1 MSRNTNKVQFD
12 EATHTYTLDGVELPS
27 VTHIIRYL
35 AVDKANN
42 ADMNMALIARERGSA
57 VHEATVMYDY
67 SGEIPD
73 DFPAE
78 YAPYLE
84 AYVQFCRDYKP
95 QWTLIEH
102 AMGSNAYYMGYA
114 GTLDRFGLIDGEYA
128 ILDIKTSYK
137 VDMPSLSAQLAA
149 YMSLLYKEYSKEYP
163 PAKWDAILEKGLNL
177 YGLQLMRNGKY
188 RLYKCDESVG
198 DILFQSCLKVYR
210 TIKAMKGV
218 RYAVR

>member
-1 MSRNTNKVQFD
+1 MVMAMSKVQFD
-12 EATHTYTLDGVELPS
+12 EATHTYTLDGKELPS

-35 AVDKANN
+35 AVDKAKN
-42 ADMNMALIARERGSA
+42 ADQNMALMARERGSA

-84 AYVQFCRDYKP
+84 AYVQFVRDYKP
-95 QWTLIEH
+95 GWELIEH
-102 AMGSNAYYMGYA
+102 QMGNATLGFA
-114 GTLDRFGLIDGEYA
+114 GTLDRFGVIDGKLC

-137 VDMPSLSAQLAA
+137 VDIPSLSAQLTA
-149 YMSLLYKEYSKEYP
+149 YHDLLLNEQFER
-163 PAKWDAILEKGLNL
+163 LENANIRHL
-177 YGLQLMRNGKY
+177 GLQLMRTGKY
-188 RLYKCDESVG
+188 RLYETDCEKGSD
-198 DILFQSCLKVYR
+198 LFYSCRRIYQTTER
-210 TIKAMKGV
+210 MKGV

>member
-1 MSRNTNKVQFD
+1 MAKVQFD
-12 EATHTYTLDGVELPS
+12 EATHTYTLDGKELPS
-27 VTHIIRYL
+27 VTRIIRYL

-42 ADMNMALIARERGSA
+42 ADPNMALIARERGSA
-57 VHEATVMYDY
+57 VHEAAVMYDY

-84 AYVQFCRDYKP
+84 AYVQFVRDYKP

-102 AMGSNAYYMGYA
+102 AMGNDSDGIGYA
-114 GTLDRFGLIDGEYA
+114 GTLDRFGLIDGKFA
-128 ILDIKTSYK
+128 LLDIKTSYK
-137 VDMPSLSAQLAA
+137 VDIPSLSAQLVA
-149 YMSLLYKEYSKEYP
+149 YSKLLKEECPQY
-163 PAKWDAILEKGLNL
+163 KREFIDL

-188 RLYKCDESVG
+188 RLYKCNGFKGAS
-198 DILFQSCLKVYR
+198 LFIDCHSIYKTMEQ
-210 TIKAMKGV
+210 MKGV

>member
-1 MSRNTNKVQFD
+1 MSKVQFD
-12 EATHTYTLDGVELPS
+12 EATHTYTLDGKELTS

-42 ADMNMALIARERGSA
+42 ADPNMALIARERGSA

-84 AYVQFCRDYKP
+84 AYVQFVRDYKP
-95 QWTLIEH
+95 QWLLTEH
-102 AMGSNAYYMGYA
+102 VMGCNDDETGYA
-114 GTLDRFGLIDGEYA
+114 GTLDRFGKIDGELVL
-128 ILDIKTSYK
+128 LDIKTSYK
-137 VDMPSLSAQLAA
+137 VDVPSLTAQLFA
-149 YMSLLYKEYSKEYP
+149 YSKLLTKEQ
-163 PAKWDAILEKGLNL
+163 PAFNVPQINL

-188 RLYKCDESVG
+188 RLYKCDWFKGAS
-198 DILFQSCLKVYR
+198 LFIDCKNIYNTMEQ
-210 TIKAMKGV
+210 MKGI

>member
-1 MSRNTNKVQFD
+1 MSKVQFD
-12 EATHTYTLDGVELPS
+12 EATHTYTLDGKELPS

-42 ADMNMALIARERGSA
+42 ADPNMALMARERGSA

-84 AYVQFCRDYKP
+84 AYVQFCRDYHIK
-95 QWTLIEH
+95 WELIEH
-102 AMGSNAYYMGYA
+102 KMGNATLGFA
-114 GTLDRFGLIDGEYA
+114 GTLDRFGVIDDKLC

-137 VDMPSLSAQLAA
+137 VDIPSLSAQLAA
-149 YMSLLYKEYSKEYP
+149 YHDLLLNEQFERLES
-163 PAKWDAILEKGLNL
+163 ANILHL
-177 YGLQLMRNGKY
+177 GLQLMRTGKY
-188 RLYKCDESVG
+188 RLYETDCEKGSD
-198 DILFQSCLKVYR
+198 LFYSCRRIYK
-210 TIKAMKGV
+210 TMEHMKGV
-218 RYAVR
+218 RYAVK

>member
-1 MSRNTNKVQFD
+1 MMSKVQFD

-42 ADMNMALIARERGSA
+42 ADPNMALIARERGSA

-84 AYVQFCRDYKP
+84 AYVQFVRDYKP
-95 QWTLIEH
+95 GWELIEH
-102 AMGSNAYYMGYA
+102 QMGNKTLGFA
-114 GTLDRFGLIDGEYA
+114 GTLDRFGVIDNEWC

-137 VDMPSLSAQLAA
+137 VDIPSLSAQLTA
-149 YMSLLYKEYSKEYP
+149 YHDLLLNEQFERLEN
-163 PAKWDAILEKGLNL
+163 AKIRHL
-177 YGLQLMRNGKY
+177 GLQLMRTGKY
-188 RLYKCDESVG
+188 RLYETDCEKGSD
-198 DILFQSCLKVYR
+198 LFYSCRRIYKTMEQMR
-210 TIKAMKGV
+210 GV
-218 RYAVR
+218 RYAVKG

>member
-12 EATHTYTLDGVELPS
+12 EATHTYTLDGKELPS

-35 AVDKANN
+35 AVDKSNN
-42 ADMNMALIARERGSA
+42 ADPNMALMARERGSA
-57 VHEATVMYDY
+57 VHEATVVYDY

-84 AYVQFCRDYKP
+84 AYVQFVRDYAP
-95 QWTLIEH
+95 NWILTEYRMANEML
-102 AMGSNAYYMGYA
+102 GFA
-114 GTLDRFGLIDGEYA
+114 GTLDRFGVIDGYFC

-198 DILFQSCLKVYR
+198 DILFQSCLKIYR
-210 TIKAMKGV
+210 AIKAMKGI

>member
-1 MSRNTNKVQFD
+1 MSEKRSRVQFD
-12 EATHTYTLDGVELPS
+12 ETTHTYTLDGVELPS
-27 VTHIIRYL
+27 VTQIIRYL

-42 ADMNMALIARERGSA
+42 ADPNMALIARERGSA

-84 AYVQFCRDYKP
+84 AYVQFCRDYHPK
-95 QWTLIEH
+95 WELIEH
-102 AMGSNAYYMGYA
+102 PMADAESWFA
-114 GTLDRFGLIDGEYA
+114 GTLDRFGVIDNEYA

-149 YMSLLYKEYSKEYP
+149 YNQLLCVDIGADEYIK
-163 PAKWDAILEKGLNL
+163 KRVKGINR

-188 RLYKCDESVG
+188 RLYKCPAFDG
-198 DILFQSCLKVYR
+198 NRLFLCCLDIYR
-210 TIKAMKGV
+210 TVEAMKGV
-218 RYAVR
+218 RYAVK

>member
-1 MSRNTNKVQFD
+1 MSKVQFD
-12 EATHTYTLDGVELPS
+12 EATHTYTLDGVKLPS

-35 AVDKANN
+35 AVDKASS
-42 ADMNMALIARERGSA
+42 ADPNMAMIARERGSA

-84 AYVQFCRDYKP
+84 AYVQFVRDYQPK
-95 QWTLIEH
+95 WELIEH
-102 AMGSNAYYMGYA
+102 PMADEAAGFA
-114 GTLDRFGLIDGEYA
+114 GTLDRFGLIDDEYA

-149 YMSLLYKEYSKEYP
+149 YNQLLCADIGADEYIK
-163 PAKWDAILEKGLNL
+163 KRVKGINR

-188 RLYKCDESVG
+188 RLYKCPAFDG
-198 DILFQSCLKVYR
+198 NRLFLCCLDIYR
-210 TIKAMKGV
+210 TVEAMRGV
-218 RYAVR
+218 RYAVRG

>member
-1 MSRNTNKVQFD
+1 MVMEMCKVQFD
-12 EATHTYTLDGVELPS
+12 EATHTYTLDGKELPS

-42 ADMNMALIARERGSA
+42 ADPNMALMARERGSA

-84 AYVQFCRDYKP
+84 AYVQFCRDYQIK
-95 QWTLIEH
+95 WELIEH
-102 AMGSNAYYMGYA
+102 QMGNATLGFA
-114 GTLDRFGLIDGEYA
+114 GTLDRFGFIDYKLC

-137 VDMPSLSAQLAA
+137 VDIPSLSAQLTA
-149 YMSLLYKEYSKEYP
+149 YHDLLLNEQFER
-163 PAKWDAILEKGLNL
+163 LENANIRHL
-177 YGLQLMRNGKY
+177 GLQLMRTGKY
-188 RLYKCDESVG
+188 RLYETDCEKGSD
-198 DILFQSCLKVYR
+198 LFYSCRRIYQTTEQMR
-210 TIKAMKGV
+210 GV
-218 RYAVR
+218 RYAVKG

>member
-27 VTHIIRYL
+27 VTYIIRYL

-42 ADMNMALIARERGSA
+42 ADPNMALMARERGSA
-57 VHEATVMYDY
+57 VHEATVVYDY

-84 AYVQFCRDYKP
+84 AYVQFVRDYAP
-95 QWTLIEH
+95 NWILTEYRMANEML
-102 AMGSNAYYMGYA
+102 GFA
-114 GTLDRFGLIDGEYA
+114 GTLDRFGVIDGYFC

-198 DILFQSCLKVYR
+198 DILFQSCLKIYR
-210 TIKAMKGV
+210 AIKAMKGI

>member
-1 MSRNTNKVQFD
+1 MSKVRFD
-12 EATHTYTLDGVELPS
+12 EATHTYTLDGKELPS

-42 ADMNMALIARERGSA
+42 ADPNMALIARERGSA

-84 AYVQFCRDYKP
+84 AYVQFVRDYQPK
-95 QWTLIEH
+95 WELIEH
-102 AMGSNAYYMGYA
+102 PMADEAAGFA
-114 GTLDRFGLIDGEYA
+114 GTLDRFGLIDDEYA

-149 YMSLLYKEYSKEYP
+149 YNQLLCADIGADEYIK
-163 PAKWDAILEKGLNL
+163 KRVKGINR
-177 YGLQLMRNGKY
+177 YGLQLMRSGKY
-188 RLYKCDESVG
+188 RLYKCPATDG
-198 DILFQSCLKVYR
+198 NRLFLCCLDIYR
-210 TIKAMKGV
+210 VVEAMKGV

>member
-1 MSRNTNKVQFD
+1 MVMTMGKVHFD
-12 EATHTYTLDGVELPS
+12 EATHTYTLDGKELPS

-35 AVDKANN
+35 AVDKASN
-42 ADMNMALIARERGSA
+42 ADPNMALIARERGSA

-84 AYVQFCRDYKP
+84 AYVQFCRDYRIK
-95 QWTLIEH
+95 WELIEH
-102 AMGSNAYYMGYA
+102 QMGNATLGFA
-114 GTLDRFGLIDGEYA
+114 GTLDRFGVIDGKLC

-137 VDMPSLSAQLAA
+137 FAIPSLSAQLTA
-149 YMSLLYKEYSKEYP
+149 YHDLLLNEQFER
-163 PAKWDAILEKGLNL
+163 LENANIRHL
-177 YGLQLMRNGKY
+177 GLQLMRTGKY
-188 RLYKCDESVG
+188 RLYETDCEKGSD
-198 DILFQSCLKVYR
+198 LFYSCRRIYQTTEQMR
-210 TIKAMKGV
+210 GV

>member
-27 VTHIIRYL
+27 VTYIIRYL

-42 ADMNMALIARERGSA
+42 ADPNMALMARERGSA
-57 VHEATVMYDY
+57 VHEATVVYDY

-84 AYVQFCRDYKP
+84 AYVQFVRDYAP
-95 QWTLIEH
+95 NWILTEYRMANEML
-102 AMGSNAYYMGYA
+102 GFA
-114 GTLDRFGLIDGEYA
+114 GTLDRFGVIDGYFC

-198 DILFQSCLKVYR
+198 DILFQSCLKIYR
-210 TIKAMKGV
+210 AIKAMKGI
-218 RYAVR
+218 RYAVK

>member
-1 MSRNTNKVQFD
+1 MSEKRSRVQFD
-12 EATHTYTLDGVELPS
+12 EATHTYTLDGKELPS

-42 ADMNMALIARERGSA
+42 ADPNMALMARERGSA

-73 DFPAE
+73 DFPSE

-84 AYVQFCRDYKP
+84 AYVQFVRDYKP
-95 QWTLIEH
+95 KWELIEH
-102 AMGSNAYYMGYA
+102 VMADEESGFA
-114 GTLDRFGLIDGEYA
+114 GTLDRFGLIDDEYA

-137 VDMPSLSAQLAA
+137 IDMQSLSAQLAA
-149 YMSLLYKEYSKEYP
+149 YQQLLCVDIGASEYIEKYSKG
-163 PAKWDAILEKGLNL
+163 INR
-177 YGLQLMRNGKY
+177 YGLQLMRDGKY
-188 RLYKCDESVG
+188 RLYKCPTYYG
-198 DILFQSCLKVYR
+198 NRLFACCFDIYR
-210 TIKAMKGV
+210 LTKDMKGI

>member
-1 MSRNTNKVQFD
+1 MSAKRSRVQFD

-42 ADMNMALIARERGSA
+42 ADPNMALIARERGSA

-84 AYVQFCRDYKP
+84 AYVQFVRDYAP
-95 QWTLIEH
+95 NWILTEYRMANEML
-102 AMGSNAYYMGYA
+102 GFA
-114 GTLDRFGLIDGEYA
+114 GTLDRFGVIDGYFC

-137 VDMPSLSAQLAA
+137 VDMPSLSAQLTA
-149 YMSLLYKEYSKEYP
+149 YRSLLYKEYS

-218 RYAVR
+218 RYAVK

>member
-1 MSRNTNKVQFD
+1 MSAKRSRVQFD
-12 EATHTYTLDGVELPS
+12 EAAHTYTLDGKELPS

-42 ADMNMALIARERGSA
+42 ADPNMALMARERGSA

-84 AYVQFCRDYKP
+84 AYVQFVRDYKP
-95 QWTLIEH
+95 SWELIEH
-102 AMGSNAYYMGYA
+102 QMGNATLGFA
-114 GTLDRFGLIDGEYA
+114 GTLDRFGVIDGKWC

-137 VDMPSLSAQLAA
+137 VDIPSLSAQLTA
-149 YMSLLYKEYSKEYP
+149 YHDLLLNEQFER
-163 PAKWDAILEKGLNL
+163 LENANIRHL
-177 YGLQLMRNGKY
+177 GLQLMRTGKY
-188 RLYKCDESVG
+188 RLYETDYEKGCD
-198 DILFQSCLKVYR
+198 LFYSCRRIYK
-210 TIKAMKGV
+210 TTEQMKGV
-218 RYAVR
+218 RYAVK

>member
-1 MSRNTNKVQFD
+1 MSEKRNRVQFD

-42 ADMNMALIARERGSA
+42 ADPNMALIARERGSA

-84 AYVQFCRDYKP
+84 SYVQFVRDYKP

-102 AMGSNAYYMGYA
+102 AMGSNAYCMGYA

-137 VDMPSLSAQLAA
+137 VDMPSLSAQLTA
-149 YMSLLYKEYSKEYP
+149 YRSLLYKEYS

-188 RLYKCDESVG
+188 RLHKCDESVG

-210 TIKAMKGV
+210 TMKAMKGV
-218 RYAVR
+218 RYAIR

>member
-27 VTHIIRYL
+27 VTYIIRYL

-42 ADMNMALIARERGSA
+42 ADPNMALMARERGSA
-57 VHEATVMYDY
+57 VHEATVVYDY

-84 AYVQFCRDYKP
+84 AYVQFVRDYAP
-95 QWTLIEH
+95 NWILTEYRMANEML
-102 AMGSNAYYMGYA
+102 GFA
-114 GTLDRFGLIDGEYA
+114 GTLDRFGVIDGYFC

-149 YMSLLYKEYSKEYP
+149 YMSLFYKECSKEYP

-198 DILFQSCLKVYR
+198 DILFQSCLKIYR
-210 TIKAMKGV
+210 AIKAMKGI

>member
-1 MSRNTNKVQFD
+1 MSKVQFD
-12 EATHTYTLDGVELPS
+12 EATHTYTLDGKELPS

-42 ADMNMALIARERGSA
+42 ADPNMALIARERGSA

-84 AYVQFCRDYKP
+84 AYVQFVRDYKP
-95 QWTLIEH
+95 GWELIEH
-102 AMGSNAYYMGYA
+102 QMGNKTLGYA
-114 GTLDRFGLIDGEYA
+114 GTLDRFGVIDNEWC

-137 VDMPSLSAQLAA
+137 VDIPSLSAQLTA
-149 YMSLLYKEYSKEYP
+149 YHDLLLNEQFERLEN
-163 PAKWDAILEKGLNL
+163 AKIRHL
-177 YGLQLMRNGKY
+177 GLQLMRTGKY
-188 RLYKCDESVG
+188 RLYETDCEKGSD
-198 DILFQSCLKVYR
+198 LFYSCRRIYK
-210 TIKAMKGV
+210 TMEQMKGV

>member
-1 MSRNTNKVQFD
+1 MSKVQFD
-12 EATHTYTLDGVELPS
+12 EATHTYTLDGKELPS
-27 VTHIIRYL
+27 VTRIIRYL

-42 ADMNMALIARERGSA
+42 ADPNMALIARERGSA

-73 DFPAE
+73 DFPVE

-84 AYVQFCRDYKP
+84 AYVQFVRDYKP
-95 QWTLIEH
+95 GWELIEH
-102 AMGSNAYYMGYA
+102 QMGNKTLGFA

-137 VDMPSLSAQLAA
+137 VDMPSLSAQLTA
-149 YMSLLYKEYSKEYP
+149 YRSLLYKEYS

-198 DILFQSCLKVYR
+198 DILFQSCLKIYR
-210 TIKAMKGV
+210 AIKAMKGV
-218 RYAVR
+218 RYAVK

>member
-1 MSRNTNKVQFD
+1 MSKVQFD
-12 EATHTYTLDGVELPS
+12 EATHTYALDGVELPS

-42 ADMNMALIARERGSA
+42 ADPNMALIARERGSA

-84 AYVQFCRDYKP
+84 AYVQFVRDYKP
-95 QWTLIEH
+95 GWELIEH
-102 AMGSNAYYMGYA
+102 QMGNKTLGFA
-114 GTLDRFGLIDGEYA
+114 GTLDRFGVIDNEWC

-137 VDMPSLSAQLAA
+137 VDIPSLSAQLTA
-149 YMSLLYKEYSKEYP
+149 YHDLLLNEQFER
-163 PAKWDAILEKGLNL
+163 LENARIRHL
-177 YGLQLMRNGKY
+177 GLQLMRTGKY
-188 RLYKCDESVG
+188 RLYETDCEKGSD
-198 DILFQSCLKVYR
+198 LFYSCRRIYK
-210 TIKAMKGV
+210 TMEQMKGI

>member
-1 MSRNTNKVQFD
+1 MSKVQFD
-12 EATHTYTLDGVELPS
+12 EATHTYTLDGKELPS

-42 ADMNMALIARERGSA
+42 ADPNMALIARERGSA

-84 AYVQFCRDYKP
+84 AYVQFVRDYQPK
-95 QWTLIEH
+95 WELIEH
-102 AMGSNAYYMGYA
+102 PMADEAAGFA
-114 GTLDRFGLIDGEYA
+114 GTLDRFGLIDDEYA

-149 YMSLLYKEYSKEYP
+149 YNQLLCADIGADEYIK
-163 PAKWDAILEKGLNL
+163 KRVKGINR
-177 YGLQLMRNGKY
+177 YGLQLMRSGKY
-188 RLYKCDESVG
+188 RLYKCPALNG
-198 DILFQSCLKVYR
+198 NRLFLCCLDIYR
-210 TIKAMKGV
+210 AVEEMKGV

>member
-1 MSRNTNKVQFD
+1 MSKKTGRVQFD

-42 ADMNMALIARERGSA
+42 ADPNMALIARERGSV

-84 AYVQFCRDYKP
+84 AYVQFVRDYAP
-95 QWTLIEH
+95 NWILTEYRMANEML
-102 AMGSNAYYMGYA
+102 GFA
-114 GTLDRFGLIDGEYA
+114 GTLDRFGVIDGYFC

-137 VDMPSLSAQLAA
+137 VDILSLSAQLTA
-149 YMSLLYKEYSKEYP
+149 YHDLLLNDKP
-163 PAKWDAILEKGLNL
+163 EKIGDREIRHL
-177 YGLQLMRNGKY
+177 GLQLMRNGKY
-188 RLYKCDESVG
+188 RLYECDAKQGSE
-198 DILFQSCLKVYR
+198 LFYSCRNIYR
-210 TIKAMKGV
+210 IERALKGV
-218 RYAVR
+218 RMAVSSL

>member
-1 MSRNTNKVQFD
+1 MSKKTSKVQFD
-12 EATHTYTLDGVELPS
+12 EATHTYMLDGVELPS

-42 ADMNMALIARERGSA
+42 ADPNMALIARERGSA

-84 AYVQFCRDYKP
+84 AYVQFVRDYKP
-95 QWTLIEH
+95 GWELIEH
-102 AMGSNAYYMGYA
+102 QMGNATLGFA
-114 GTLDRFGLIDGEYA
+114 GTLDRFGVIDDKWC

-137 VDMPSLSAQLAA
+137 VDIPSLSAQLTA
-149 YMSLLYKEYSKEYP
+149 YHDLLLNEQFER
-163 PAKWDAILEKGLNL
+163 LENANIRHL
-177 YGLQLMRNGKY
+177 GLQLMRTGKY
-188 RLYKCDESVG
+188 RLYETDCEKGSD
-198 DILFQSCLKVYR
+198 LFYSCRRIYK
-210 TIKAMKGV
+210 TTEQMKGV
-218 RYAVR
+218 RYAVK

>member
-1 MSRNTNKVQFD
+1 MSKVQFD
-12 EATHTYTLDGVELPS
+12 EATHTYTLDGKELPS

-42 ADMNMALIARERGSA
+42 ADPNMALIARERGSA
-57 VHEATVMYDY
+57 VHEATVVYDY

-78 YAPYLE
+78 YAPHLE
-84 AYVQFCRDYKP
+84 AYVQFVRDYKP
-95 QWTLIEH
+95 GWELIEH
-102 AMGSNAYYMGYA
+102 QMGNKTIGFA

-137 VDMPSLSAQLAA
+137 VDMPSLSAQLTA
-149 YMSLLYKEYSKEYP
+149 YRSLLYKEYS
-163 PAKWDAILEKGLNL
+163 PAKWDEILEKGLNL
-177 YGLQLMRNGKY
+177 YGLQLMRDGKY

-198 DILFQSCLKVYR
+198 DILFQSCLKIYCA
-210 TIKAMKGV
+210 TKAMKGV

>member
-1 MSRNTNKVQFD
+1 MSKVQFD
-12 EATHTYTLDGVELPS
+12 EATHTYTLDGKELPS

-42 ADMNMALIARERGSA
+42 ADPNMALIARERGSA

-84 AYVQFCRDYKP
+84 AYVQFVRDYKP
-95 QWTLIEH
+95 GWELIEH
-102 AMGSNAYYMGYA
+102 QMGNKTLGFA
-114 GTLDRFGLIDGEYA
+114 GTLDRFGVIDNEYA

-137 VDMPSLSAQLAA
+137 VDMPSLSAQLTA
-149 YMSLLYKEYSKEYP
+149 YRSLLYKEYS
-163 PAKWDAILEKGLNL
+163 PAKWDEILENGLNL
-177 YGLQLMRNGKY
+177 YGLQLMRDGKY

-198 DILFQSCLKVYR
+198 DILFQSCLKIYR
-210 TIKAMKGV
+210 ATKAMKGV

>member
-42 ADMNMALIARERGSA
+42 ADPNMALMARERGSA
-57 VHEATVMYDY
+57 VHEATVVYDY

-84 AYVQFCRDYKP
+84 AYVQFVRDYAP
-95 QWTLIEH
+95 NWILTEYRMANEML
-102 AMGSNAYYMGYA
+102 GFA
-114 GTLDRFGLIDGEYA
+114 GTLDRFGVIDGYFC

-198 DILFQSCLKVYR
+198 DILFQSCLKIYR
-210 TIKAMKGV
+210 AIKAMKGI

>member
-12 EATHTYTLDGVELPS
+12 EATHTYTLDGIELPS

-42 ADMNMALIARERGSA
+42 ADPNMALMARERGSA

-84 AYVQFCRDYKP
+84 AYAQFCSDYHPK
-95 QWTLIEH
+95 WELIEH
-102 AMGSNAYYMGYA
+102 SMGDRVFGFA

-137 VDMPSLSAQLAA
+137 VDMPSLSAQLTA
-149 YMSLLYKEYSKEYP
+149 YMSLLYKKYP

-198 DILFQSCLKVYR
+198 DILFQSCLKIYR
-210 TIKAMKGV
+210 AIKAMKGV
-218 RYAVR
+218 RYAVK

>member
-1 MSRNTNKVQFD
+1 MSKVQFD

-42 ADMNMALIARERGSA
+42 ADPTAALIARERGSA
-57 VHEATVMYDY
+57 VHEATMVYDY

-84 AYVQFCRDYKP
+84 AYVQFVRDYKP

-102 AMGSNAYYMGYA
+102 AMGDDSDGMGYA
-114 GTLDRFGLIDGEYA
+114 GTLDRFGLIDGKFA
-128 ILDIKTSYK
+128 LLDIKTSYK
-137 VDMPSLSAQLAA
+137 VDIPSLSAQLAA
-149 YMSLLYKEYSKEYP
+149 YSKLLRKEQPIFNE
-163 PAKWDAILEKGLNL
+163 DHVDL

-188 RLYKCDESVG
+188 RLYKCNG
-198 DILFQSCLKVYR
+198 FKGAMLFMDCRSIYEIMEQ
-210 TIKAMKGV
+210 MKGV